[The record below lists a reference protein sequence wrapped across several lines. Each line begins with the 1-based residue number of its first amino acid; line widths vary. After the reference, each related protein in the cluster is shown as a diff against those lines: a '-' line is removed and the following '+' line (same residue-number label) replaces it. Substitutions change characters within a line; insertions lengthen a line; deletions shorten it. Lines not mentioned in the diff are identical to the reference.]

1 MSLTKLQM
9 EEIVRFD
16 WKRRTGLDFDGRRY
30 GSITGAHAPH
40 LTECWSPCHGS
51 HVFKGSKK
59 PPRKTLR
66 YNYIEVGRAP
76 AMPLGEVFAGK
87 AEAPKAE
94 RDLDVTVV
102 HVAVRLDGAY
112 RPVVKDVARW
122 HLATGLCEMRD
133 MDCRPICGWVVYW
146 DRRDYESRKADP
158 SGDMSPR
165 EGTPVDCKWWNG
177 GKWKF
182 GGGATFPF
190 HETVNLD
197 TLKGTRYEYCQ
208 YRDDI
213 GPIGLVDW
221 LMLYRQEPKVELLAK
236 AKLFPLISPS
246 GLAALKDRNVFD
258 FVRKNMGEIA
268 GKKYLRTR
276 EILYAAR
283 HGTTLKDAQRRFEF
297 VERAKGHLD
306 GCRVRAW
313 CRMPEGDQF
322 KFRVDY
328 DRLRRTLPKW
338 RVSVEE
344 YARYLEYAFDN
355 GLDLRNEGTLY
366 PPTRGGRK
374 AFMARL
380 EALEAADAKRRR
392 EEERA
397 RRAAARKAKAER
409 KAAIEAENKYL
420 ASIMEVR
427 MAEIDAFQ
435 KSVLRSGVLKGSGYT
450 LILAKTQKELLAEG
464 RRMGNCVGN
473 GMYGRGILTGDKL
486 IVMLGLGGKSY
497 CDIEIDRQRW
507 IVCQCYLKGNTIAP
521 DAVHKLAKKIAA
533 CLKAIHQSHK
543 KRHMFKALERKAS

>member
-1 MSLTKLQM
+1 MGLTRKQM
-9 EEIVRFD
+9 QEIVAFD
-16 WKRRTGLDFDGRRY
+16 WKRRTELDFDGRRF
-30 GSITGAHAPH
+30 GSITGAKAPQI
-40 LTECWSPCHGS
+40 TECWSLCHGS
-51 HVFKGSKK
+51 HVFKGAKK

-76 AMPLGEVFAGK
+76 AKPLGEVFAGK
-87 AEAPKAE
+87 TEAPKSE
-94 RDLDVTVV
+94 RELDVTVV

-122 HLATGLCEMRD
+122 HLGTGHCEMRD
-133 MDCRPICGWVVYW
+133 IDCRPITGWLVYW
-146 DRRDYESRKADP
+146 DRRDYENRKVDP
-158 SGDMSPR
+158 CFDLSPR
-165 EGTPVDCKWWNG
+165 EGTPVDSRWWDG

-182 GGGATFPF
+182 GCGNAFPF

-197 TLKGTRYEYCQ
+197 ALKGTRYEYCQ
-208 YRDDI
+208 YRDDA
-213 GPIGLVDW
+213 GSIGLVDW

-236 AKLFPLISPS
+236 AKLYPLISPS
-246 GLAALKDRNVFD
+246 GLAGLKDRNVFD

-268 GKKYLRTR
+268 KKRGLRAR
-276 EILYAAR
+276 EILYAAK
-283 HGTTLKDAQRRFEF
+283 HGTTICEAQSRFSF
-297 VERAKGHLD
+297 VERTKEHLD
-306 GCRVRAW
+306 GCRLRTW
-313 CRMPEGDQF
+313 CRLPESERF

-328 DRLRRTLPKW
+328 DRLRRTMPKW

-409 KAAIEAENKYL
+409 KAAIEAEKRYL
-420 ASIMEVR
+420 AEIMEVR
-427 MAEIDAFQ
+427 MAEIEAFQ

-450 LILAKTQKELLAEG
+450 LVLAKTQKELLAEG
-464 RRMGNCVGN
+464 RRMGNCVGC
-473 GMYGRGILTGDKL
+473 GTYGRGIAKGDTL

-497 CDIEIDRQRW
+497 CDIEIERRSW
-507 IVCQCYLKGNTIAP
+507 RVCQCYLKGNHVAP
-521 DAVHKLAKKIAA
+521 ADVHALAKKIAA
-533 CLKAIHQSHK
+533 CLKAIHQSHR
-543 KRHMFKALERKAS
+543 KRKMFTEPRRKSA